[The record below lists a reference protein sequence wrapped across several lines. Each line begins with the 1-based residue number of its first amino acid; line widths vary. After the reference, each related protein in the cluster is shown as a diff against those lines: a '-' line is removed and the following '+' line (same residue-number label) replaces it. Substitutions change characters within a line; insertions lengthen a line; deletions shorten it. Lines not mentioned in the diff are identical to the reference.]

1 MWWKKKVSE
10 VSTSEDD
17 LDDSGS
23 GGESENEDED
33 EEHNNGP
40 TLVTVDD
47 GKGGVKHIKVSGAF
61 KFPDFIHLCQLY
73 VIFGTPKSFRCAK
86 TCYTYTKRGRWT
98 AIRTMMTVV
107 LIVGA
112 IIPLLHQ
119 SCGHMIM

>member
-17 LDDSGS
+17 LDDTGS
-23 GGESENEDED
+23 GGESDNEDED

-61 KFPDFIHLCQLY
+61 KFQ
-73 VIFGTPKSFRCAK
+73 IFFGGGRGVFSLPKLFVSI
-86 TCYTYTKRGRWT
+86 T
-98 AIRTMMTVV
+98 
-107 LIVGA
+107 
-112 IIPLLHQ
+112 
-119 SCGHMIM
+119 

>member
-1 MWWKKKVSE
+1 MSE

-17 LDDSGS
+17 LDSAS
-23 GGESENEDED
+23 GGESDEDED
-33 EEHNNGP
+33 QNGP